1 MAVLKSKRGESSVQF
16 LDTAF
21 NIEEFTIRQCMK
33 LPKRSM
39 FFVGERTV
47 NLASEMAECLRRAN
61 TIYLDSA
68 EKFDAR
74 ARLLMQANQALQC
87 LISKVNLISRLYP
100 ESLSANILCEWS
112 EMLVEEFKLIAKLKK
127 SDSERKKKLLSGESQ
142 N

>member
-1 MAVLKSKRGESSVQF
+1 MAVLKSKRGESSIQF

-61 TIYLDSA
+61 TIYLDSV

-74 ARLLMQANQALQC
+74 TRLLMQASQALQC

-100 ESLSANILCEWS
+100 ESLSANIFCEWS

-127 SDSERKKKLLSGESQ
+127 SDLERKKKFLSSEVQ